1 MSSEAG
7 RDHNEK
13 GEDSRV
19 RAIWPKLQG
28 ELVIDVEGIIKQDR
42 PDLTIQRVPEG
53 SMVTMDHRMVISICM
68 YIHMNKMMCNTSI
81 SAAIQRAFTYMK
93 IHRQI

>member
-28 ELVIDVEGIIKQDR
+28 ESVIDVEGIIKQDR

-53 SMVTMDHRMVISICM
+53 SMVTMDHRMDRVRIFHNADGKVS
-68 YIHMNKMMCNTSI
+68 
-81 SAAIQRAFTYMK
+81 QPPRVG
-93 IHRQI
+93 